1 MTDYSQRQKGKT
13 AVIILSIPLVVMLV
27 LLSRGLSQVESF
39 LDVWQLALGSILVLT
54 GMIFMSSLKVTV
66 GSGILRIDLGPGHFG
81 KKIPLSDISEIERTT
96 IPWYSS
102 GIKRIRNGWLFSVDG
117 SPGLEITLN
126 SGKRYI
132 IGTDDP
138 DGLEK
143 AIKNITEKSSNNSSG
158 KDLEI

>member
-1 MTDYSQRQKGKT
+1 
-13 AVIILSIPLVVMLV
+13 
-27 LLSRGLSQVESF
+27 
-39 LDVWQLALGSILVLT
+39 
-54 GMIFMSSLKVTV
+54 
-66 GSGILRIDLGPGHFG
+66 
-81 KKIPLSDISEIERTT
+81 
-96 IPWYSS
+96 
-102 GIKRIRNGWLFSVDG
+102 VDG